1 MFDFF
6 TFNDLKVNKYERL
19 NMSHGWRQG
28 QQQTKWKF
36 RIHQWL
42 YCHQLYASVKP
53 ELPSSE
59 TFKKHQHIEKNRIVT
74 KSLNDLQNNILR

>member
-1 MFDFF
+1 MAGGRD
-6 TFNDLKVNKYERL
+6 NNKQSGNL
-19 NMSHGWRQG
+19 D
-28 QQQTKWKF
+28 

-59 TFKKHQHIEKNRIVT
+59 TFKKYQHIEKNRIVT

>member
-1 MFDFF
+1 MAGGRG
-6 TFNDLKVNKYERL
+6 NNKQSGNL
-19 NMSHGWRQG
+19 D
-28 QQQTKWKF
+28 

-59 TFKKHQHIEKNRIVT
+59 TFKRHQDIEKSRVVG
-74 KSLNDLQNNILR
+74 KSLGDLQDNISR

>member
-1 MFDFF
+1 MAGGRD
-6 TFNDLKVNKYERL
+6 NKKQSGNL
-19 NMSHGWRQG
+19 D
-28 QQQTKWKF
+28 

-74 KSLNDLQNNILR
+74 KSLNDLQDNILR